1 MQLIYW
7 LTLIALPGFPGGAVA
22 AMTGASP
29 EAYVARLLFC
39 LGAAW
44 ATVVGMIWL
53 CTEPAAVWVRVPAG
67 LLLGAY
73 VFVGLPE
80 SLQWVNR
87 IETYP
92 ALPHAAAP
100 VPHTQPQPQAPAPL
114 PTRPPTFREVFDHD
128 FPALPE
134 LSRNVGLQSAKTG
147 EKTSVPVRLLLELG
161 THEKFLSVFIER
173 NTSSFNT
180 CVFFLYNSDLVFRE
194 MSAIAIEKNVP
205 HAAAALYAKDFA
217 FDHNI
222 YFYMAEDMSH
232 EAQAYLEKAFRD
244 QGIYAH
250 FRGSGYYA
258 AHWHDPDLQQPS
270 MEAEV
275 TR

>member
-22 AMTGASP
+22 AMSGASP
-29 EAYVARLLFC
+29 EAPLARLLFC

-44 ATVVGMIWL
+44 ATVAGMIWL

-67 LLLGAY
+67 VLLGAY

-80 SLQWVNR
+80 SLHWVAGR
-87 IETYP
+87 AAHTV
-92 ALPHAAAP
+92 PHAVAPVVHTQPPPQAAAP
-100 VPHTQPQPQAPAPL
+100 VA
-114 PTRPPTFREVFDHD
+114 TRPPTFREVFDHD
-128 FPALPE
+128 FGALPE

-147 EKTSVPVRLLLELG
+147 EKTSVPVRMLLELG

-180 CVFFLYNSDLVFRE
+180 CVFFLYNSDLVFHE

-205 HAAAALYAKDFA
+205 RAASALYAKDFA

-258 AHWHDPDLQQPS
+258 AHWHDVDLQQPA
-270 MEAEV
+270 MEADA